1 MVANDYLAFS
11 RTVAAVVGL
20 TRALVV
26 LCSLFLVLM
35 MVHVGSDI
43 AMKLLF
49 NAPIT
54 GTLETVSYYYMVS
67 IVFLAFP
74 FVELRHEHVSVD
86 LFFQKFPKGLQIAV
100 YALGSLLAMFYY
112 GVFSYQTTLDALK
125 ATGELETVM
134 ANILFYVWPSR
145 WALPIGSGILV
156 LVIFLNGVRAT
167 LERQVPDTATDI
179 EGAS

>member
-1 MVANDYLAFS
+1 MVANDHPVFS
-11 RTVAAVVGL
+11 NMEAIVVGL

-86 LFFQKFPKGLQIAV
+86 LFFQKFPHALQIGV
-100 YALGSLLAMFYY
+100 YALGSVLAMIYY
-112 GVFSYQTTLDALK
+112 GVFCYQTTIDALK
-125 ATGELETVM
+125 ATNELETVM

-156 LVIFLNGVRAT
+156 LAIFINGLRA
-167 LERQVPDTATDI
+167 LIERQVPDLGDTDA
-179 EGAS
+179 AS